1 MRREKGQE
9 GSRRFLFF
17 FKSLAGRAGALPQT
31 LAKYEARRIQVPA
44 RKSQLQGL
52 KTCNRLGVKKGG
64 APGARRVSGDR
75 RNPQAGSGQNCR
87 GGGTTKLL
95 TPKQQK

>member
-9 GSRRFLFF
+9 GSRRFLVFFFF

-31 LAKYEARRIQVPA
+31 LAKYKARRIQVPA

-52 KTCNRLGVKKGG
+52 KTCNRLGVKKE
-64 APGARRVSGDR
+64 ARQVH
-75 RNPQAGSGQNCR
+75 AE
-87 GGGTTKLL
+87 
-95 TPKQQK
+95 